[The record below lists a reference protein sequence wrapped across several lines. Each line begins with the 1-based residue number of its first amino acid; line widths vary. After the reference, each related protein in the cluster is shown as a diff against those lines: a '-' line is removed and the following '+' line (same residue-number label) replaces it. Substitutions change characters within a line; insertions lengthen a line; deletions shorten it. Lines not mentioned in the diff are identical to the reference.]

1 MSELV
6 IWPVVLALGRASEA
20 CKMAVIWGFDL
31 AKVRYKLQELEFLIT
46 TNNCFGYFVIF
57 KCIPKAWSF

>member
-1 MSELV
+1 
-6 IWPVVLALGRASEA
+6 
-20 CKMAVIWGFDL
+20 MAVISGFDL

-57 KCIPKAWSF
+57 KLYQKLGHSKEDRSAS